1 MKGNFTNGELKK
13 SIPVMSERTRLEV
26 TRKIIL
32 LNQKYGHR
40 VTNLE
45 GEKKSG

>member
-1 MKGNFTNGELKK
+1 MKVNFTNGELNK
-13 SIPVMSERTRLEV
+13 STPVMSERTRLEV

>member
-13 SIPVMSERTRLEV
+13 SMPVLSERTRLEF

-40 VTNLE
+40 VTNLK

>member
-1 MKGNFTNGELKK
+1 MKVNFTHGGLKK
-13 SIPVMSERTRLEV
+13 NAPVMSERTRLEV

-40 VTNLE
+40 FTNLE

>member
-1 MKGNFTNGELKK
+1 MKDNFTNGELK
-13 SIPVMSERTRLEV
+13 SMPVMSERTRLEF